1 MSDPSSCPACLN
13 GCGGARSDCPMK
25 VDRNPPQRKLGGATG
40 KGFLPGKSG
49 NPGGMP
55 KGVGDV
61 KALARQHTPVAMEAL
76 VSIAGDPEKPPAARV
91 QAATVI
97 LDRGWG
103 KSIQPVDL
111 NDKRPLSQVPAE
123 RLVAALEALA
133 AAAKGEGEA

>member
-1 MSDPSSCPACLN
+1 M
-13 GCGGARSDCPMK
+13 R
-25 VDRNPPQRKLGGATG
+25 VDGKEPQRLVGGITG
-40 KGFLPGKSG
+40 KGFKPGQSG

-61 KALARQHTPVAMEAL
+61 KALARQHTSTAMEAL

-91 QAATVI
+91 QAASVI

-133 AAAKGEGEA
+133 ASARGEGGDGSS